1 MAPVRLANSSYF
13 RRASGSIAS
22 RYPAAYHYRFM
33 HTARRHL
40 LKSGCFL
47 FLALLAF
54 MAALC
59 LGPGIA
65 AAQES
70 NEVLP
75 LSQIRAGMQ
84 GYAYTIF
91 AGDQVEK
98 FDLEVIGVLD
108 NFLGPK
114 QSIILV
120 QLKGP
125 KVEHTG
131 VVAGMSGSPVYL
143 DGKLA
148 GALSLKLGIF
158 TKEPIAGVT
167 PIQDVLNPPSQLV
180 AAQAAAEQP
189 SISSEA
195 AVRTGLPSGSAL
207 GPIETPLVFS
217 GFQPAAL
224 QQFATQIQSYG
235 FVAAQGGTAAPRP
248 DDAHLVAGEMAGMVF
263 VQGDASINSACTVT
277 AVQADRV
284 YLCGHPLMNLGNV
297 QLPMARSRVLTTL
310 ASTKIVNVG
319 GSIGTI
325 TGDHLTVVTG
335 QLGAPPPMIP
345 LDLTLLVSGAAPSKQ
360 KTLHFELVN
369 HPKLTPLLV
378 AITTFNGLTQNSLY
392 GEGTTLHLS
401 GEIRLQGHAP
411 VQIENTFAPADAL
424 TPDGLPIALTMQ
436 NVFTRLF
443 TNTFESAKV
452 DRITLRVE
460 SVAGRKSF
468 TIESAWLEK
477 GEAAPG
483 ETLRVRVLLR
493 PYRGPARVEETTV
506 RVPEQ
511 VARGTT
517 LRILVSDA
525 DLLNRASRGFAFAGA
540 GGSPT
545 GLDQLIALLNRERR
559 NDRLYVGLF
568 VPAPTLLWDDK
579 ELPNIPLSQINVVD
593 GRPTPG
599 SVQVLRESLASEASI
614 PLGGPVS
621 GVISLNLQVR

>member
-1 MAPVRLANSSYF
+1 MLTVQPGLS
-13 RRASGSIAS
+13 
-22 RYPAAYHYRFM
+22 
-33 HTARRHL
+33 
-40 LKSGCFL
+40 KSWRFL
-47 FLALLAF
+47 FVAFLAF
-54 MAALC
+54 IFALC
-59 LGPGIA
+59 LGSQA
-65 AAQES
+65 ASAQELR
-70 NEVLP
+70 EILP
-75 LSQIRAGMQ
+75 LSQVRPGMQ

-108 NFLGPK
+108 NFLGPR

-148 GALSLKLGIF
+148 GAL
-158 TKEPIAGVT
+158 

-180 AAQAAAEQP
+180 AAQTAAEQLSP
-189 SISSEA
+189 PSEA
-195 AVRTGLPSGSAL
+195 ATRTGLPSGSAL
-207 GPIETPLVFS
+207 EPIDTPLVFS

-235 FVAAQGGTAAPRP
+235 FVAAQGGTTAPRP

-297 QLPMARSRVLTTL
+297 QLPMARTRVLTSL
-310 ASTKIVNVG
+310 FYDPASTKIVNVG

-411 VQIENTFAPADAL
+411 VQIENTFAPADSL
-424 TPDGLPIALTMQ
+424 TPDGLPIALT
-436 NVFTRLF
+436 
-443 TNTFESAKV
+443 
-452 DRITLRVE
+452 
-460 SVAGRKSF
+460 
-468 TIESAWLEK
+468 
-477 GEAAPG
+477 
-483 ETLRVRVLLR
+483 
-493 PYRGPARVEETTV
+493 
-506 RVPEQ
+506 
-511 VARGTT
+511 
-517 LRILVSDA
+517 
-525 DLLNRASRGFAFAGA
+525 
-540 GGSPT
+540 
-545 GLDQLIALLNRERR
+545 
-559 NDRLYVGLF
+559 
-568 VPAPTLLWDDK
+568 
-579 ELPNIPLSQINVVD
+579 
-593 GRPTPG
+593 
-599 SVQVLRESLASEASI
+599 
-614 PLGGPVS
+614 
-621 GVISLNLQVR
+621 